1 MLVIAPSQWIFWAIK
16 LKLIWHDCS
25 AVSYRRST
33 HPPPS
38 ILSSVK
44 TPLTRFQEAKIRLI
58 LSSKRRKTPFPKIKF
73 HHKKLNFLVVIHR
86 EIVQCIAECDRVSEW
101 LIEVGISDT
110 HRNPVWPTAV
120 IPRPT
125 ITQWENTRWITLQ
138 DSLVWSCWRRISPR
152 PTVTHGAFKGKPC
165 SSTMC
170 ASVHLAL
177 RCEILCNRAIVCN
190 IPKYAIMQLST
201 IFSIVQLFAIYSK
214 VQLSTICAIVCNNTR
229 LCNCSQYTPLCN
241 CSQYVQLSAIIL
253 VCAIVRNILQGAIV
267 HNMCNCLQ

>member
-1 MLVIAPSQWIFWAIK
+1 MLVMSVMSVIAPFQWIFWAIK

-44 TPLTRFQEAKIRLI
+44 TPLTRFQEAKIRLV
-58 LSSKRRKTPFPKIKF
+58 LSSKRWRTPFPKIKF
-73 HHKKLNFLVVIHR
+73 HYKKLNFLVVIHR

-110 HRNPVWPTAV
+110 HRNPVWPTVGISITYRNPVWPTAV

-138 DSLVWSCWRRISPR
+138 DSLVWSC
-152 PTVTHGAFKGKPC
+152 
-165 SSTMC
+165 
-170 ASVHLAL
+170 
-177 RCEILCNRAIVCN
+177 
-190 IPKYAIMQLST
+190 
-201 IFSIVQLFAIYSK
+201 
-214 VQLSTICAIVCNNTR
+214 
-229 LCNCSQYTPLCN
+229 
-241 CSQYVQLSAIIL
+241 
-253 VCAIVRNILQGAIV
+253 
-267 HNMCNCLQ
+267 